1 MYPHERSLVK
11 RLANQP
17 FVLIGVNSD
26 PKARLRT
33 AMKANNITW
42 RSFWDGGSTGGPI
55 AKSWGVRGW
64 PTIYVIDDRGVI
76 RYKNVRGAKMD
87 TAVDQLLA
95 TATTKL
101 TEDLS
106 SVKPEERGMAAYYL
120 GSAGVKGARKSIANL
135 MEDTDPVVRQRAATA
150 LALLGEEPKPL
161 LELLR
166 KAATDKNPS
175 VQVASLKVLGR
186 TGDAGSVGI
195 VVEALGSKDTDVL
208 VAAIG
213 SAGEL
218 KASEAVGALKTLT
231 SHKEPSVS
239 HAAIAALGQVGGKT
253 GTAALKSLSSDTEH
267 PARVRIAAALYQ
279 SGDTASGE
287 AFQAFLVDESV
298 AVRREAVAA
307 LASLKGLETQ
317 SLYLKA
323 LQDDDLTIRNQ
334 ARKRL
339 TGSKDVAVRRALTEA
354 ISKDVKDLVPQLA
367 SRTTSQAA
375 TKQLQS
381 LGPAAA
387 PLLMKHMGE
396 AKSLAAQFALAR
408 VIAGLKNPE
417 VAPLAAKELE
427 NVKLV
432 RNTRFAL
439 EQIAASAGE
448 KVVPLAQDLLEH
460 ESVDVRQSGLRVLL
474 RAGSGSRAAQ
484 TALESALKDKAA
496 PVRVLAAYALA
507 QKGNKAAVPALIEG
521 TKSKDLLSNQYGMFG
536 LATFKTKVASDAIA
550 DAILRSPQ
558 LGRLGVQSLQRQGT
572 ADAARALG
580 RVLREGPA
588 NLKTTIR
595 QALGRMKVPEAKKVL
610 EESSTTSP
618 DATKK

>member
-26 PKARLRT
+26 PKTRLRT

-76 RYKNVRGAKMD
+76 RYKNVRGPKMD

-150 LALLGEEPKPL
+150 LALLGEETKPL

-186 TGDAGSVGI
+186 SGDSGSAGI
-195 VVEALGSKDTDVL
+195 VVAALGSKDTGVL

-218 KASEAVGALKTLT
+218 KASQAVGALKTLT
-231 SHKEPSVS
+231 SHKETSVS

-253 GTAALKSLSSDTEH
+253 GTAALKSLSSKPDH

-279 SGDTASGE
+279 SGDKASGE
-287 AFQAFLVDESV
+287 AFQGFLGDESV

-323 LQDDDLTIRNQ
+323 LQDKDGDVRKV
-334 ARKRL
+334 ARDVLK
-339 TGSKDVAVRRALTEA
+339 TSKDPKVQKAL
-354 ISKDVKDLVPQLA
+354 KDVLALEIDDLVPKLRDRKTVTSASSQLVTLGVDVVPFLMERLATEKTAAGQDGIARTIFGLRSNKEVSAALRKGLKSEIRVVRGWSAFLLHFNGPSPNLLPTLAEFAA
-367 SRTTSQAA
+367 SDFEVLNGHSVRALSRYKDKQATDA
-375 TKQLQS
+375 LAAALKKKGAGPNALRLQS
-381 LGPAAA
+381 T
-387 PLLMKHMGE
+387 
-396 AKSLAAQFALAR
+396 
-408 VIAGLKNPE
+408 VI
-417 VAPLAAKELE
+417 
-427 NVKLV
+427 
-432 RNTRFAL
+432 F
-439 EQIAASAGE
+439 
-448 KVVPLAQDLLEH
+448 
-460 ESVDVRQSGLRVLL
+460 
-474 RAGSGSRAAQ
+474 
-484 TALESALKDKAA
+484 
-496 PVRVLAAYALA
+496 
-507 QKGNKAAVPALIEG
+507 
-521 TKSKDLLSNQYGMFG
+521 
-536 LATFKTKVASDAIA
+536 
-550 DAILRSPQ
+550 
-558 LGRLGVQSLQRQGT
+558 SLQRQDT
-572 ADAARALG
+572 PAAAGVLG
-580 RVLREGPA
+580 GLLENPKLRKQAE
-588 NLKTTIR
+588 T
-595 QALGRMKVPEAKKVL
+595 ALGRMKTPAAKKIL
-610 EESSTTSP
+610 DAAPPAKESDEE
-618 DATKK
+618 K